1 MVRCSVQTASYLKI
15 LKFVPT
21 TAISDAGSGMPW
33 PQTGA
38 TQSHAQLGLPDKG
51 HAIKGLVVCNNWDL
65 EPLDLLNGLLL
76 GCYRCCPEVLIVFFS
91 IKKILFF
98 TLFTVLII
106 MTFTYFCQNKI
117 MVGTK

>member
-65 EPLDLLNGLLL
+65 EPLEPAKRSGT
-76 GCYRCCPEVLIVFFS
+76 EVLIVLYLVSFIFIQN
-91 IKKILFF
+91 IKE
-98 TLFTVLII
+98 
-106 MTFTYFCQNKI
+106 
-117 MVGTK
+117 